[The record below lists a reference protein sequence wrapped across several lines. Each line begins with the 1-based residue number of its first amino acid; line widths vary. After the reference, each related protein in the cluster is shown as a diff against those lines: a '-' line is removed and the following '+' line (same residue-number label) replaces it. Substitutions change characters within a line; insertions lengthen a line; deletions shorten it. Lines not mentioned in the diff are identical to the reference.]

1 MPGKAAI
8 WVVQLPVCVLHGSS
22 RRPAR
27 NLARMARRSSRA
39 GIVGKVG
46 ERGPNMSLELWTG
59 RVLWGIERHAHRNVL
74 VSCGRSDKTARRP
87 WKNRR
92 SQGAPRGRLGI
103 VLSCQ
108 ENQAFLERLCP
119 STAWLHP
126 TPPASLSPFR
136 SIANSLCAQFSS
148 HRRFCHGM
156 RRELANPRAR
166 SQCRKKD
173 GHQDGQD

>member
-27 NLARMARRSSRA
+27 NLARMARRSSRS

-59 RVLWGIERHAHRNVL
+59 RVLWDIERHAHRNVL

-92 SQGAPRGRLGI
+92 SQGAPGGGLGSSCHAKKTKHFSNVFAHPRLGSPSHTTRFLVAI
-103 VLSCQ
+103 PVNCQFALRPIQLASPLLSRY
-108 ENQAFLERLCP
+108 E
-119 STAWLHP
+119 
-126 TPPASLSPFR
+126 
-136 SIANSLCAQFSS
+136 
-148 HRRFCHGM
+148 
-156 RRELANPRAR
+156 AR
-166 SQCRKKD
+166 VGESE
-173 GHQDGQD
+173 G